1 MYILKTDEHQKGIK
15 EKAEDREEGEEKEE
29 KDKEQVQIE
38 TEEQE
43 TRQKEEETGNGN
55 EEEIEG
61 TEGLE
66 IKENREGQGKKKF
79 TKKGQEDNRKKKGKA
94 CKTWLN
100 QLLYI

>member
-66 IKENREGQGKKKF
+66 KKKIGKGRA
-79 TKKGQEDNRKKKGKA
+79 KKNLPKKDKRTREK
-94 CKTWLN
+94 
-100 QLLYI
+100 